1 MDTSVLAEL
10 KLYSFDSQ
18 IVVKYKL
25 NYVCILPSSQKGKTP
40 KAHKKTIKF

>member
-1 MDTSVLAEL
+1 MNTSVLAEL

-25 NYVCILPSSQKGKTP
+25 NCVCILPVT
-40 KAHKKTIKF
+40 KKKKKKKEKKKK